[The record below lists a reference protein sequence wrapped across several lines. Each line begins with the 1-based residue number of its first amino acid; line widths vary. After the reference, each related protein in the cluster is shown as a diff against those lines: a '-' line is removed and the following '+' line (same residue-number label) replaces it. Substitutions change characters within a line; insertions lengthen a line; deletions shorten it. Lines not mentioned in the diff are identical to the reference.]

1 MATQKHIAIDSE
13 ELRKWL
19 DNRPDTYREVAVQI
33 GKGASFFSDVLRKG
47 YMTELVFNLFI
58 KTFDLD
64 AEQFK
69 EKPKPVPVE
78 PPVVKERY
86 SAEPIIEGYD
96 MSIQVRPSRV
106 RVALSYKGVEVT
118 YAWAEI
124 RGNDESAL
132 LQAISYATHAMFKFG
147 QLKQFAC
154 GRNY

>member
-19 DNRPDTYREVAVQI
+19 DNRTETYRDVAVQI
-33 GKGASFFSDVLRKG
+33 GKSASFFSDALRKG

-78 PPVVKERY
+78 PPVKERY
-86 SAEPIIEGYD
+86 SSEPIIEGYD
-96 MSIQVRPSRV
+96 MTLQVRHSRV
-106 RVALSYKGVEVT
+106 RVGLSYKGVEAT

-132 LQAISYATHAMFKFG
+132 LQAISYATHSMFKFG

-154 GRNY
+154 GKNY